1 MKDEEWKVLDRKALG
16 TIQLCMASS
25 VAFNILKE
33 NTTKGVTSTFIN
45 LYEKPSAYVE
55 AWKFAGNNRKGFS
68 PVNVP
73 N

>member
-1 MKDEEWKVLDRKALG
+1 M
-16 TIQLCMASS
+16 ISY
-25 VAFNILKE
+25 F
-33 NTTKGVTSTFIN
+33 KGITETYRYFGQVTSFKTSAGGVILGKIIFHGQPCIGGP
-45 LYEKPSAYVE
+45 PSSAIIVE